1 MVTYVSLIN
10 FTDQGIRN
18 IKRSTSR
25 LKQSQKLA
33 AKFGVKMLSAH
44 YTVGPFDLVAVFEA
58 EDDESISAFTLAV
71 GKNGNVR
78 STTMRA
84 FTPEE
89 MAAITWPSLKR
100 L

>member
-10 FTDQGIRN
+10 FTNQGIRN

-33 AKFGVKMLSAH
+33 AKFGVKLVSAH
-44 YTVGPFDLVAVFEA
+44 YTVGPYDVVAILEG
-58 EDDESISAFTLAV
+58 EDDASINAFALAV

-78 STTMRA
+78 TMTMRA

-89 MAAITWPSLKR
+89 MAAITKR